1 LCGSCQRNFG
11 QTDPFTCSP
20 CLGIEGH
27 GGGDIEKKSIFGL
40 MVVYLVVFVVVVW
53 FTAAMIMLDSEVQR
67 PAAAMIMLDSEVH
80 HPAAA
85 MIMLDSEVHHP
96 AAAKPPPAAAAA
108 AAERS
113 PSAAGAGDGV
123 DDDEQHL
130 LITDVVKAFIMYA
143 QVSGDGHDT
152 NSVTILV

>member
-53 FTAAMIMLDSEVQR
+53 FTAAMIMLDSEV
-67 PAAAMIMLDSEVH
+67 H

-85 MIMLDSEVHHP
+85 MIMLDSEVQRP

>member
-85 MIMLDSEVHHP
+85 
-96 AAAKPPPAAAAA
+96 KPPPAAAAA